1 MIFFF
6 ILPFRIFLH
15 VFFQMIS
22 RRILRIKVVQ
32 ILYAYYTADLKDIRK
47 AEKELQFSVN
57 KSFELYQLL
66 LLSILEIRDYAV
78 SRIELAK
85 NKLRPSYED
94 INPNEK
100 FINNALIN
108 QLAVNNNLNKYCRD
122 TGISWV
128 QYPELIKNL
137 YNGLVKTEYYINYMK
152 SENTSYDEDKKIVLY
167 IYSELIAE
175 NEDLPQILEE
185 MSIYWN
191 DDMDYIIS
199 MIIKTIK
206 SFKESDGAE
215 KKLMSVFK
223 NEEDK
228 DFLIRLYRQS
238 IINQEFSLKLIQE
251 TANNWDVER
260 IAFLDTLIMQ
270 MAITEFIEFQSIPTK
285 VTLNEYLDIAKYY
298 STEKSNSFI
307 NGILDKILITLRNEN
322 KIKKTGRG
330 LIGEN

>member
-1 MIFFF
+1 
-6 ILPFRIFLH
+6 
-15 VFFQMIS
+15 MIS
-22 RRILRIKVVQ
+22 RRILRIKVLQ